1 MKTLLAAI
9 STIAV
14 LLLVGSSVSSVYAEV
29 PSWVKNNAGWWAE
42 GTIDDDSFVQGIQFL
57 IKEGIMEIPATTQG
71 TSSSNEI
78 PSWIKNNAGWWA
90 EGTID
95 DDSFVQGIQFLNQRR
110 NHEYYTSFKNLNNL
124 HLLFLQVMTL

>member
-1 MKTLLAAI
+1 MKTLITAI

-57 IKEGIMEIPATTQG
+57 IKEGIMEIPPTTQG
-71 TSSSNEI
+71 VSSSNEI

-95 DDSFVQGIQFLNQRR
+95 DQSFLTGIEWLVSNGII
-110 NHEYYTSFKNLNNL
+110 NIKNS
-124 HLLFLQVMTL
+124 